1 MRIIDHFFFK
11 GVFLK
16 IDDSFIPK
24 YGQREIPSERTEGDE
39 LRSLSNAHFVVLRP
53 TPQRDPEI
61 PPWKILY
68 CFSFCKPFR
77 KYKYILFV
85 FMSCLL
91 CNFTHWVY
99 FKSLLNRVRFVGL
112 LEIVG
117 RVGPPTPWTN
127 PQDPR
132 DDFVLYFHSTSVL
145 ISFSNSI
152 FFRK

>member
-61 PPWKILY
+61 PP
-68 CFSFCKPFR
+68 
-77 KYKYILFV
+77 
-85 FMSCLL
+85 
-91 CNFTHWVY
+91 
-99 FKSLLNRVRFVGL
+99 
-112 LEIVG
+112 
-117 RVGPPTPWTN
+117 
-127 PQDPR
+127 
-132 DDFVLYFHSTSVL
+132 
-145 ISFSNSI
+145 
-152 FFRK
+152 